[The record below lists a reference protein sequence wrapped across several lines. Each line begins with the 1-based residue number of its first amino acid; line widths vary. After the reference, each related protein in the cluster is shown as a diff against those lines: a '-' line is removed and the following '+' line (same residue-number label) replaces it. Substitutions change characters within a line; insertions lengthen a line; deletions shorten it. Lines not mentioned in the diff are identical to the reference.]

1 MFKKI
6 AMYWFVQTVQKIL
19 PKILSVV
26 IFNKKD
32 KNILFLV
39 EV

>member
-6 AMYWFVQTVQKIL
+6 AMYWFVEIVQKIL

-26 IFNKKD
+26 IYNKKD
-32 KNILFLV
+32 RNILFLV